1 MSDIAS
7 PPTPAS
13 AESAPPSAPVTDE
26 NPFRRAFW
34 VGVVDARV
42 PALLRIALGLLVA
55 TDLGDRLTDFHA
67 FYTADGMIPAAGE
80 TVRRIAQWSLFNLPA
95 VSSSRGATL
104 ALFLAGFPLALS
116 FALGYRTRVVAPLLW
131 AFVLSLQVRN
141 LHVCDGGDA
150 VLSALLFW
158 SMFTDMGA
166 AFSLDVRLGRRRAEA
181 WVPAAGLRFLQLQ
194 VALVY
199 LVTFFAKSGPTWHD
213 GTAVYRALVNSDW
226 QRGLA
231 PWVAAHPRLCTALSY
246 ATLAIEGT
254 FPLLVLSPWRPRLT
268 RAIAVC
274 AGLALHM
281 GIFVTMRIGIF
292 CQVMPASYLVFL
304 SGPMIDRVQAAL
316 ERRPRPTTPAPT
328 EAVPRPSW
336 RITGARGVALL
347 AVPMALILA
356 DQIFRGTGR
365 LTPRPVLGALMGI
378 GQHQNWRMFAP
389 DAPVSD
395 VTWRLPGILADGR
408 TVELSDAVVPK
419 MRAHRG
425 FLYSRWHRLRN
436 SLIVGS
442 RDLLLPFGRYVCR
455 RANAD
460 LYSSQTLVS
469 FELIATLK
477 PTLEPGP
484 ARDDVIL
491 RQRCGAASAP

>member
-1 MSDIAS
+1 VSDIAS
-7 PPTPAS
+7 PP
-13 AESAPPSAPVTDE
+13 APVTDE

-42 PALLRIALGLLVA
+42 PALLRVALGVLVA
-55 TDLGDRLTDFHA
+55 TDLGDRLRDFHA

-80 TVRRIAQWSLFNLPA
+80 AARRLAQWSLFNIPWL
-95 VSSSRGATL
+95 SQSRGATL
-104 ALFLAGFPLALS
+104 ALFLAGFPLALA
-116 FALGYRTRVVAPLLW
+116 FALGYRTRLVGALLW

-150 VLSALLFW
+150 VLCALLFW

-166 AFSLDVRLGRRRAEA
+166 AFSLDVRLGRRRAQA
-181 WVPAAGLRFLQLQ
+181 WVPAAGVRFLQLQ
-194 VALVY
+194 VALIY

-213 GTAVYRALVNSDW
+213 GTAVYRALMNSDW

-231 PWVAAHPRLCTALSY
+231 PWVAAHPSLCKALTY
-246 ATLAIEGT
+246 ATLAIEGA
-254 FPLLVLSPWRPRLT
+254 FPLLVMSPWRPQLT

-274 AGLALHM
+274 AGLALHL
-281 GIFVTMRIGIF
+281 GIFFTMRIGIF

-304 SGPMIDRVQAAL
+304 SGPAIDRVQAAL
-316 ERRPRPTTPAPT
+316 GVRISPTATAPFGPAGTPRWRLT
-328 EAVPRPSW
+328 EARV
-336 RITGARGVALL
+336 IALL
-347 AVPMALILA
+347 AVPMALILT
-356 DQIFRGTGR
+356 DQIFRASGR

-389 DAPVSD
+389 DAPLAD
-395 VTWRLPGILADGR
+395 VTWRVPGRLADGR
-408 TVELSDAVVPK
+408 TVELTDTVVPK
-419 MRAHRG
+419 LRAHRG

-455 RANAD
+455 RANAGVTGAGA
-460 LYSSQTLVS
+460 LAS
-469 FELIATLK
+469 FELIATLR

-484 ARDDVIL
+484 AHDEVIL
-491 RQRCGAASAP
+491 RQPCGVAPAP